1 MASWNL
7 WHGCHKISA
16 GCAHCYVYRI
26 DARHGRDSSIVTKTK
41 DFDLPL
47 RKNRMKE
54 YKIPS
59 GELVYTCF
67 TSDFLLEDAD
77 PWREEAW
84 RIMKIRSDLRFLFI
98 TKRIHRFVQCIPPDW
113 GDGYDNVMVCCT
125 AENQDRADFRLP
137 IFRDLPIRHKS
148 IICEPL
154 LGPIDLSPYLGSWVE
169 DVVVGGESGIDA
181 RLCDYAWVLDIRR
194 QCIGHGVPF
203 HFRQTGAYFRKD
215 GKTYR
220 ILKKDQ
226 QTQAHKAKIDL
237 RPRGIDKSVEAPYS
251 QGKPASGGST
261 PQSPVQGTFFIDE
274 I

>member
-98 TKRIHRFVQCIPPDW
+98 TKRIHRFAQCIPPDW

-154 LGPIDLSPYLGSWVE
+154 LGPIDLSPYLGSWV
-169 DVVVGGESGIDA
+169 DVVVVGGESGIDA
-181 RLCDYAWVLDIRR
+181 RLCDYDWVLDIRR
-194 QCIGHGVPF
+194 QCIEHGVPF

-226 QTQAHKAKIDL
+226 QTQARKAKIDL
-237 RPRGIDKSVEAPYS
+237 QPRRIDKSVEAPYS